1 MVKKSTAVKFGL
13 IVLVMLGGTKLY
25 QTIQDGYITK
35 QEIKNFKE
43 RADSLRNQQRKDA
56 IANELRLDST
66 EFMEYYSAL
75 LRFSRHD
82 TNVINSLKQICEK
95 DSIAIKLQKEYIDA
109 ILGKKS
115 DSIKQDILEKM
126 GNRVYNVVGKEKGN
140 LIIDSIIKSIH
151 EQHVSK
157 LKKTDEVNKSRIK
170 SKLPKQPIVK
180 KINIHK
186 L

>member
-35 QEIKNFKE
+35 QETKRIKGI
-43 RADSLRNQQRKDA
+43 ADSLRNKERKDA

-75 LRFSRHD
+75 LRFSKQD
-82 TNVINSLKQICEK
+82 TNVINGLKQICKK
-95 DSIAIKLQKEYIDA
+95 DSITTKLQKEYIDA
-109 ILGKKS
+109 IFNKKS
-115 DSIKQDILEKM
+115 DSIKQDILERM
-126 GNRVYNVVGKEKGN
+126 GNRFYNVVGKDKGN
-140 LIIDSIIKSIH
+140 LIIDSIIRSTH
-151 EQHVSK
+151 EQHLSK
-157 LKKTDEVNKSRIK
+157 IKKISEINKSRFKEKI
-170 SKLPKQPIVK
+170 PKQNSIK
-180 KINIHK
+180 KINIHR